1 MTASSEQSGIAVA
14 PPRRRPRRALRIV
27 VGLLAAAAL
36 LAAATWVARHALL
49 REAAALWIVS
59 DAPVPA
65 DAAAVLGGGLEYR
78 PFAAADFYRRGLV
91 SRILVSNIGA
101 SPAERLGVLRSHVR
115 ANMEV
120 LEKLGVPGAA
130 IQPFGSDLADTYQ
143 EAVALHDWAKR
154 TGAHTI
160 LVPTDIF
167 AARRLRWILRRVF
180 GNDAVVLVPAV
191 DTPDYTR
198 NDWWKTEGGV
208 VAFQNEVVKY
218 VYYRLKY

>member
-1 MTASSEQSGIAVA
+1 MTASSEQSGIALA
-14 PPRRRPRRALRIV
+14 ARRRPGRALRIWG
-27 VGLLAAAAL
+27 GLLAAVAL
-36 LAAATWVARHALL
+36 LAAATWVGRRALL
-49 REAAALWIVS
+49 REAAAVWIVT
-59 DAPVPA
+59 DVAAPA

-78 PFAAADFYRRGLV
+78 PFAAAEFYRRGLV
-91 SRILVSNIGA
+91 PKILVSNTGA
-101 SPAERLGVLRSHVR
+101 KRAERIGVLPSNVR

-130 IQPFGSDLADTYQ
+130 IQPFGSNLRDTYE

-167 AARRLRWILRRVF
+167 AARRLRWIMHRVF
-180 GNDAVVLVPAV
+180 GNDAVVLVPAI
-191 DTPDYTR
+191 DPPDYTR
-198 NDWWKTEGGV
+198 NDWWKSEVGIIT
-208 VAFQNEVVKY
+208 FQNEALKY

>member
-1 MTASSEQSGIAVA
+1 MTASSEKSGIAVA
-14 PPRRRPRRALRIV
+14 ARRRPGRALRLCA
-27 VGLLAAAAL
+27 GLLAAVVL
-36 LAAATWVARHALL
+36 LAAATWGGRHALL
-49 REAAALWIVS
+49 RAAAAFWIVS
-59 DAPVPA
+59 DVAAPA
-65 DAAAVLGGGLEYR
+65 DAVAVLGGGLEYR
-78 PFAAADFYRRGLV
+78 PFAAAEFYRRGVV
-91 SRILVSNIGA
+91 SKILVSNIGA

-130 IQPFGSDLADTYQ
+130 IQPFGSNLKDTYE
-143 EAVALHDWAKR
+143 EALALHDWAKR
-154 TGAHTI
+154 AGAHTI

-180 GNDAVVLVPAV
+180 GGDAVILVPAI
-191 DTPDYTR
+191 DPPDYTR

-208 VAFQNEVVKY
+208 IAFQNEVVKY

>member
-1 MTASSEQSGIAVA
+1 MTASSEQGGIDLTAK
-14 PPRRRPRRALRIV
+14 RRPRRALRIV
-27 VGLLAAAAL
+27 GGALLVMTLLAAGAL
-36 LAAATWVARHALL
+36 AGRHVLL
-49 REAAALWIVS
+49 REAAAVWIVS
-59 DAPVPA
+59 DAAAPA

-91 SRILVSNIGA
+91 SKILVSNIGA

-130 IQPFGSDLADTYQ
+130 IQSFGSNLKDSYE
-143 EAVALHDWAKR
+143 EALALHDWAKHN
-154 TGAHTI
+154 GAHTI

-167 AARRLRWILRRVF
+167 AARRLRWIMRRVF
-180 GNDAVVLVPAV
+180 GNDAVVLVVAIDP
-191 DTPDYTR
+191 PDYTR

-208 VAFQNEVVKY
+208 ITFQNEVVKY